1 MKQTKLYITLIAST
15 AILGACSTLGIEHK
29 AAKQEE
35 KIPTKQERMDKAIEK
50 ATEDAARKG
59 SIPAALATL
68 EKQYKRESQNPNVA
82 LRYAQGL
89 RHAGHVNRAALIL
102 TPFAKESA
110 PAPGI
115 NTEMSMIELGLG
127 NYDSAENYAKAA
139 VIQDPSDHYAYQNL
153 GIALDAKEMH
163 PEAERAFRKGLE
175 HWEGNPVTI
184 MNNLALNLATQ
195 GFIDEAIE
203 TLEKAQ
209 KISPERIELE
219 RNLRIIRTL
228 NER

>member
-1 MKQTKLYITLIAST
+1 MNKTKFYLTLFAST
-15 AILGACSTLGIEHK
+15 ALLGACQTTGSSPKPAEPNVPSK
-29 AAKQEE
+29 A
-35 KIPTKQERMDKAIEK
+35 ERMDKAIEK
-50 ATEDAARKG
+50 ATAKAAQKG

-68 EKQYKRESQNPNVA
+68 EKQYKRDSSNPA
-82 LRYAQGL
+82 TAMRYAQSL
-89 RHAGHVNRAALIL
+89 RHAGYLNRAALVL
-102 TPFAKESA
+102 SPFAKENE
-110 PAPGI
+110 PASGV

-127 NYDSAENYAKAA
+127 NYDTAENYAQLA
-139 VIQDPSDHYAYQNL
+139 VIQNPADHLAYQNL
-153 GIALDAKEMH
+153 GITLDAKEMH

-175 HWEGNPVTI
+175 HWEGNPTTI

-203 TLEKAQ
+203 VLEKAQ
-209 KISPERIELE
+209 RISPDRIELE

>member
-1 MKQTKLYITLIAST
+1 MKTTKFYITLFAST
-15 AILGACSTLGIEHK
+15 ALLGACQTTGSSPTPEQSNTPSK
-29 AAKQEE
+29 A
-35 KIPTKQERMDKAIEK
+35 ERMDKAIEK
-50 ATEDAARKG
+50 ATIKAAQKG
-59 SIPAALATL
+59 SVPAALSTL
-68 EKQYKRESQNPNVA
+68 EKQYKRDSSNPQIALQYAQA
-82 LRYAQGL
+82 LRHSGYL
-89 RHAGHVNRAALIL
+89 NRSELIL
-102 TPFAKESA
+102 SPFAKEND

-127 NYDSAENYAKAA
+127 NYDSAENYAQKA
-139 VIQDPSDHYAYQNL
+139 VIQNPTDHLAYQNL
-153 GIALDAKEMH
+153 GITLDAKEMH

-175 HWEGNPVTI
+175 HWEGNPTTI

-203 TLEKAQ
+203 VLEKAK
-209 KISPERIELE
+209 KISPDRIELE